1 LKIPVQLRSQLILDS
16 SNESWLAV
24 LAQDFR
30 VVFSTNSFVEGKAKL
45 EQIPQLYGLMTRSKN
60 ITSDQIAEIKSMGK
74 TVFLFEMRSSKTQRA
89 VMKKAPT
96 AILADDPRGA
106 LIIRD

>member
-1 LKIPVQLRSQLILDS
+1 VHLRSQLILDS
-16 SNESWLAV
+16 SNESWLAA

-30 VVFSTNSFVEGKAKL
+30 VVFSTSSYLEGKAKL
-45 EQIPQLYGLMTRSKN
+45 EEIPQLYGLMTRSKN
-60 ITSDQIAEIKSMGK
+60 ITTDEIAELKSLGK
-74 TVFLFEMRSSKTQRA
+74 TVFLFEMRSSKTHRA
-89 VMKKAPT
+89 IMKKAPT